1 MYNRSKKK
9 RTDTMQIGLTKE
21 TMTKVTEANTAAAV
35 KSGTL
40 PVFATPMMI
49 ALMEEAAASLV
60 EEHLDRE
67 ETSVGILMNVKHTAA
82 TPVGM
87 NVRAKAEITAIDGR
101 KITFK
106 VEAFDEKEKIGE
118 GVHERFIVKSEKFL
132 NKANG
137 KKS

>member
-1 MYNRSKKK
+1 
-9 RTDTMQIGLTKE
+9 MQIGLTKE
-21 TMTKVTEANTAAAV
+21 TTTKVTEANTAAAV

-60 EEHLDRE
+60 EEHLESE
-67 ETSVGILMNVKHTAA
+67 ETSVGILMNVKHIAA